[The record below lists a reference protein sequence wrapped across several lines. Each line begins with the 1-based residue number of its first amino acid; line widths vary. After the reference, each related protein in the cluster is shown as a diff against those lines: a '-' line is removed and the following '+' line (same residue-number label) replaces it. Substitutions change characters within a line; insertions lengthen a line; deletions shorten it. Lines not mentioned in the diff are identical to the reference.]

1 MSYVVKVV
9 FGPDREYEFYTNAEA
24 VEALDRNVACDWLVR
39 EMEALECD
47 APNPMGKVLVVDLIL
62 NLAKCAGEAR
72 FAEGG
77 EWAQAFAHV
86 VARLLD
92 RPVARIDVE
101 NFTVG

>member
-24 VEALDRNVACDWLVR
+24 VEALDRNVARDWLVR

-77 EWAQAFAHV
+77 EWAQCYAQD
-86 VARLLD
+86 VAAIFD
-92 RPVARIDVE
+92 RPVVLVDVE
-101 NFTVG
+101 QNRIG